1 MRLRFPLR
9 KRAPAPAKAPPA
21 PAAPVVWTLD
31 PDVTF
36 LNHGSFGS
44 CPLVVQEFQREL
56 RERME
61 RQPVKFFVR
70 DLEELLDWSRIRLAK
85 FVGGQAE
92 NLVFVPNATAGV
104 NAVLRSLSFDPG
116 DELLVTDHEY
126 NACRNVL
133 DYVAERTGARV
144 VVAKIPFP
152 LANAEEIIEAVM
164 GAVTWRTRL
173 ALLDHV
179 TSQTGLVLPIEFLV
193 RELNARGVDT
203 LVDGAHAPGMVPLDL
218 HALNAAY
225 YTGNCHKWLCA
236 PKGAAFLHV
245 RADRQQK
252 VRPPIISH
260 GANSPRTDRARF
272 QIEFAWMGTS
282 DPTAAL
288 AVPKAIEFVRSLRPG
303 GWDEVMQHNR
313 QLALAARRVLCEAL
327 SLTPPCPDELIG
339 ALASIPIPD
348 ARSSKPSNS
357 PLYLD
362 PLQDR
367 LLEEFKIEVPI
378 IPWPA
383 PPKRL
388 LRISAQLYNSL
399 PQYEKLAQALK
410 ALL

>member
-1 MRLRFPLR
+1 L
-9 KRAPAPAKAPPA
+9 
-21 PAAPVVWTLD
+21 PVL
-31 PDVTF
+31 
-36 LNHGSFGS
+36 
-44 CPLVVQEFQREL
+44 EFQREL
-56 RERME
+56 RDRME

-70 DLEELLDWSRIRLAK
+70 DLEELLDWARIRLAK
-85 FVGGQAE
+85 FLGGKAE
-92 NLVFVPNATAGV
+92 NLVFVPNATSGV
-104 NAVLRSLSFDPG
+104 NAVLRSLDFEPG

-126 NACRNVL
+126 NACRNAL
-133 DYVAERTGARV
+133 DYVAQRTGAKV

-152 LANAEEIIEAVM
+152 LASAEEIIEAVM

-193 RELNARGVDT
+193 RELNARNVDT

-225 YTGNCHKWLCA
+225 YTGNCHKWICA

-245 RADRQQK
+245 RADRQK
-252 VRPPIISH
+252 DIRPLVISH
-260 GANSPRTDRARF
+260 GANSSRTDRSRF
-272 QIEFAWMGTS
+272 LIEFGWMGTS
-282 DPTAAL
+282 DPSPAL
-288 AVPKAIEFVRSLRPG
+288 CVPKAIEFVRSLRPG
-303 GWDEVMQHNR
+303 GWDEVMNHNR
-313 QLALAARRVLCEAL
+313 ELALVARRVLCEAL
-327 SLTPPCPDELIG
+327 RIPLPCPDELIG
-339 ALASIPIPD
+339 SLASVPIPD
-348 ARSSKPSNS
+348 APDSKPSNN

-388 LRISAQLYNSL
+388 LRVSAQLYNSL
-399 PQYEKLAQALK
+399 PQYEQLAGALK
-410 ALL
+410 KLL

>member
-1 MRLRFPLR
+1 MRLKFPT
-9 KRAPAPAKAPPA
+9 KRSQSLVTSAPTQS
-21 PAAPVVWTLD
+21 VWPLD
-31 PDVTF
+31 PAVTF

-44 CPLVVQEFQREL
+44 CPLPVLEFQREL

-70 DLEELLDWSRIRLAK
+70 DLEELLDWARIRLAK
-85 FVGGQAE
+85 FLGGKAE
-92 NLVFVPNATAGV
+92 NLVFVPNATSGV
-104 NAVLRSLSFDPG
+104 NAVLRSLDFEPG

-126 NACRNVL
+126 NACRNAL
-133 DYVAERTGARV
+133 DYVAQRTGAKV

-152 LANAEEIIEAVM
+152 LGSVEEIIEVVM

-193 RELNARGVDT
+193 RELNARNVDT

-218 HALNAAY
+218 HSLNAAY
-225 YTGNCHKWLCA
+225 YTGNCHKWICA
-236 PKGAAFLHV
+236 PKGAGFLHV
-245 RADRQQK
+245 RADRQK
-252 VRPPIISH
+252 DIRPLVISH
-260 GANSPRTDRARF
+260 GANSQRTDRSRF
-272 QIEFAWMGTS
+272 LIEFGWMGTG

-288 AVPKAIEFVRSLRPG
+288 TVPKAIEFVRSLRPG
-303 GWDEVMQHNR
+303 GWDEVMKHNR
-313 QLALAARRVLCEAL
+313 DLALAARRVLCDAL
-327 SLTPPCPDELIG
+327 QIPPPCPDEFIG
-339 ALASIPIPD
+339 SLASVPISD
-348 ARSSKPSNS
+348 ARSAKPSKN

-367 LLEEFKIEVPI
+367 LLEEFGIEVPV

-388 LRISAQLYNSL
+388 LRVSAQLYNSL
-399 PQYEKLAQALK
+399 PQYEKLATALK
-410 ALL
+410 KLL